1 MDADSTQK
9 EGGKMKDKTM
19 VGLSF
24 AACALPLI
32 VAVWWACY
40 QTAKDPV
47 IEQTIRELEQVKADR
62 QELIRICQR
71 QQSTNAVLIAELK
84 RMKR

>member
-40 QTAKDPV
+40 QVKDPV
-47 IEQTIRELEQVKADR
+47 IEQTMRELAQCKADR

>member
-1 MDADSTQK
+1 
-9 EGGKMKDKTM
+9 MKDKTM
-19 VGLSF
+19 VAVCF
-24 AACALPLI
+24 AACALPLM

-40 QTAKDPV
+40 QGKDPV
-47 IEQTIRELEQVKADR
+47 IEQTILELERVKADR

-71 QQSTNAVLIAELK
+71 QQSANAVLIAELK